1 MDQELKLKDFISE
14 ETLLEILS
22 MKPEAL
28 ADLRTKGL
36 PVIRVNR
43 LTRFYQESDVVTF
56 FLKNK
61 LDRGVEV
68 QN

>member
-1 MDQELKLKDFISE
+1 MDQELKLKDFIPE
-14 ETLLEILS
+14 KELLDILDIKKDS
-22 MKPEAL
+22 L

-43 LTRFYQESDVVTF
+43 FTRFYQESDVVAF